1 MNEDRVAKLKAFLE
15 KDPDDSFTRYAL
27 ALEYA
32 SRGDHQIAIAYLHE
46 LLERDPNYVA
56 AYQQL
61 GLNFAG
67 LGKRKEA
74 VEILGKGIQVA
85 TKQGDLHAKSE
96 MQQAIDEMMDADS
109 R

>member
-32 SRGDHQIAIAYLHE
+32 SQGDYQIAIAYLQE
-46 LLERDPNYVA
+46 LLHRDPDYVA

-61 GLNFAG
+61 AVSFAG

-74 VEILGKGIQVA
+74 VEILGKGIAVA
-85 TKQGDLHAKSE
+85 TKQGDLHARNE
-96 MQQAIDEMMDADS
+96 MQEALDELN
-109 R
+109 